1 MLDMH
6 EVGHEQ
12 WATCLVSDR
21 VPRCERY
28 SCSLPAETR
37 WGSRWKVEESMERK
51 LWESLRL
58 AAGGEEWGWLRER
71 KEKRKSCQREE
82 KNQGKE

>member
-1 MLDMH
+1 
-6 EVGHEQ
+6 
-12 WATCLVSDR
+12 
-21 VPRCERY
+21 
-28 SCSLPAETR
+28 
-37 WGSRWKVEESMERK
+37 MERK